1 MKPHACLYPGHL
13 TLLRT
18 AFPHQFYV
26 TFKWLFK
33 AGGFTSWRWS
43 RRSFIRFGEET
54 QKKSPGPSAT
64 MLISLQLLQGLSTR
78 KKRHLIAAAK
88 RCKGGVSHFNDQ
100 IMAGK
105 EMAATPPKRSHNC
118 KLAGR
123 QICRPDNVLSVYPW
137 RQLSSSFSWQFSFLL
152 LNECRQVLNKSWFFN
167 FSKHCVGSTR
177 SSRA

>member
-18 AFPHQFYV
+18 AFPRQFYV
-26 TFKWLFK
+26 TFKWLLK
-33 AGGFTSWRWS
+33 PRGFISRRWS
-43 RRSFIRFGEET
+43 RRSFISFGEEM

-100 IMAGK
+100 IMAAK
-105 EMAATPPKRSHNC
+105 ELAATPPKSRPKEVTIASW
-118 KLAGR
+118 LAGKYAG
-123 QICRPDNVLSVYPW
+123 QIM
-137 RQLSSSFSWQFSFLL
+137 SWPFTHGASCHHPLAG
-152 LNECRQVLNKSWFFN
+152 NS
-167 FSKHCVGSTR
+167 R
-177 SSRA
+177 SPCLMSADKP